1 MHKAAWILLLLAG
14 GASTSAVAADQ
25 RLQAWIEQQADFSY
39 QRVLEAISPADGAR
53 GSVMASPSRSEPN
66 YYFHW
71 IRDAALVMREV
82 WRARERN
89 PSTAQL
95 LLSEYALFSRSN
107 QLTSNPSGRPD
118 TLGLGEPKFNMDGS
132 AYDAPWGRPQNDG
145 PALRAI
151 TLMEYAHFLIDRGRT
166 DLVRDLLYR
175 GELPAETVIKA
186 DLEFVAHHWK
196 DASFDLWEEVLG
208 DHFYTRMAQR
218 RAMVD
223 GARLAR
229 RMNDSGAALFYEQQ
243 AQAISESLESF
254 WSPSSFHI
262 LTTLNWAGGHTEK
275 VSNLDVA
282 VILAVNQAAS
292 PGWSFSPS
300 DPRVMSTAVRLTEA
314 FEQAYSVNSGKR
326 DHEGQAMNPGIGRY
340 TEDRYNGVGTDG
352 LGNPWFLA
360 THALAE
366 YFLRLGAE
374 IRSSGGVLIT
384 PESRTFL
391 SRFASLEFAPGQSIL
406 TRGDGRFQALV
417 DSLALHAEAWI
428 RRSRQHTSS
437 AGNQS
442 EQFNR
447 DNGYMQGARDLTWNY
462 ASFLSLFDSLH
473 P

>member
-1 MHKAAWILLLLAG
+1 M
-14 GASTSAVAADQ
+14 
-25 RLQAWIEQQADFSY
+25 
-39 QRVLEAISPADGAR
+39 
-53 GSVMASPSRSEPN
+53 
-66 YYFHW
+66 
-71 IRDAALVMREV
+71 
-82 WRARERN
+82 
-89 PSTAQL
+89 
-95 LLSEYALFSRSN
+95 
-107 QLTSNPSGRPD
+107 
-118 TLGLGEPKFNMDGS
+118 
-132 AYDAPWGRPQNDG
+132 
-145 PALRAI
+145 
-151 TLMEYAHFLIDRGRT
+151 
-166 DLVRDLLYR
+166 
-175 GELPAETVIKA
+175 
-186 DLEFVAHHWK
+186 
-196 DASFDLWEEVLG
+196 
-208 DHFYTRMAQR
+208 
-218 RAMVD
+218 
-223 GARLAR
+223 
-229 RMNDSGAALFYEQQ
+229 
-243 AQAISESLESF
+243 
-254 WSPSSFHI
+254 
-262 LTTLNWAGGHTEK
+262 
-275 VSNLDVA
+275 
-282 VILAVNQAAS
+282 ILAVNQAAS

>member
-1 MHKAAWILLLLAG
+1 MHKVVWTLLLLAG
-14 GASTSAVAADQ
+14 GISTSAVAADQ
-25 RLQAWIEQQADFSY
+25 RLEAWVDGQADFSY
-39 QRVLEAISPADGAR
+39 QQVLQAISPSDGAR
-53 GSVMASPSRSEPN
+53 GAVMASPSRTEPN

-82 WRARERN
+82 WRSRERN
-89 PSTAQL
+89 SATAER
-95 LLSEYALFSRSN
+95 LLSDYALFSRSN

-118 TLGLGEPKFNMDGS
+118 TLGLGEPKFNMNGT

-145 PALRAI
+145 PALRSI
-151 TLMEYAHFLIDRGRT
+151 TLMEYAHFLLDRGRT

-175 GELPAETVIKA
+175 AELPAGTVIKA

-218 RAMVD
+218 RAMID

-229 RMNDSGAALFYEQQ
+229 RMNDAGAALFYEQQ
-243 AQAISESLESF
+243 AQAISESLEPF
-254 WSPSSFHI
+254 WSPSAFHI

-275 VSNLDVA
+275 TSNLDVA
-282 VILAVNQAAS
+282 VILAVNQAGTS
-292 PGWSFSPS
+292 GWNFSHS
-300 DPRVMSTAVRLTEA
+300 DPRVMATAVRLTEA
-314 FEQAYSVNSGKR
+314 FEQAYSVNSVLR
-326 DHEGQAMNPGIGRY
+326 DHDGELMNPGIGRY
-340 TEDRYNGVGTDG
+340 TEDQYNGVGTDG

-366 YFLRLGAE
+366 YFLRLGSE
-374 IRSSGGVLIT
+374 IRASGGILIT
-384 PESRTFL
+384 AESRGFL
-391 SRFASLEFAPGQSIL
+391 RKFASLEFAPGQAIL
-406 TRGDGRFQALV
+406 TRDDTRFQALL
-417 DSLALHAEAWI
+417 DSLALHAGAWI

-462 ASFLSLFDSLH
+462 ASFLSLFNSIH
-473 P
+473 H